1 MICPAWK
8 SCPKSNAACWSSSPA
23 WRSTACRGRPW
34 AKPLSESRIAIVTTA
49 GLHLRD
55 DKPFNRDH
63 PGGESTYRILPS
75 DADNAD
81 IVQSHFSIGFDRTA
95 IYRDINITYPIDRMR
110 ELVQRGVVGSLGPNN
125 YSFMGALRDCTVVA
139 EQTGPEVAQ
148 RLKDDG
154 VDLVFLTPT

>member
-1 MICPAWK
+1 MPRLSVLSEVQRQMLQFFPCREDDGAP
-8 SCPKSNAACWSSSPA
+8 WSPLS
-23 WRSTACRGRPW
+23 
-34 AKPLSESRIAIVTTA
+34 KPLSEATAAIVTTA

-63 PGGESTYRILPS
+63 PGGESTYRVIPS
-75 DADNAD
+75 DSEAAD

-95 IYRDINITYPIDRMR
+95 IYRDINITFPMDRVR
-110 ELVQRGVVGSLGPNN
+110 ELAERGVIGAVAPNH

-148 RLKDDG
+148 RLKAEG
-154 VDLVFLTPT
+154 VDLVLLTPT

>member
-1 MICPAWK
+1 MPRLEILSEVQRRMLEFFPCLEADGVPWTPLAK
-8 SCPKSNAACWSSSPA
+8 S
-23 WRSTACRGRPW
+23 
-34 AKPLSESRIAIVTTA
+34 LSESRIAIVTTA

-55 DKPFNRDH
+55 DNPFNRDH
-63 PGGESTYRILPS
+63 PGGESTYRVLPS

-95 IYRDINITYPIDRMR
+95 IYRDINITYPINRMR
-110 ELVQRGVVGSLGPNN
+110 ELVNQGVVGSLGPNN

-139 EQTGPEVAQ
+139 EQTGPDVAQ
-148 RLKDDG
+148 RLKDEG

>member
-1 MICPAWK
+1 MPRLEILSEVQRRMLEFFPCK
-8 SCPKSNAACWSSSPA
+8 ESDDV
-23 WRSTACRGRPW
+23 PW
-34 AKPLSESRIAIVTTA
+34 APLNKPLADSTVAIVTTA

-63 PGGESTYRILPS
+63 PGGESTYRVLPTTT
-75 DADNAD
+75 DTAD

-95 IYRDINITYPIDRMR
+95 IYRDINITYPIDRLR
-110 ELVQRGVVGSLGPNN
+110 ELVDNGTIGALSPNN

-148 RLKDDG
+148 RLKDEG
-154 VDLVFLTPT
+154 ADLVLLTPT

>member
-1 MICPAWK
+1 MPRLEILSEVQRQMLQFFPCMEFDDAP
-8 SCPKSNAACWSSSPA
+8 WSPLQ
-23 WRSTACRGRPW
+23 
-34 AKPLSESRIAIVTTA
+34 KPLAESTVAIVTTA

-55 DKPFNRDH
+55 DQPFNRDH

-95 IYRDINITYPIDRMR
+95 IYRDINVTYPIDRMR
-110 ELVQRGVVGSLGPNN
+110 ELAGQGKIGALAPNN
-125 YSFMGALRDCTVVA
+125 YSFMGALRDCTIVA

>member
-1 MICPAWK
+1 MPRLEILSEVQRRMLEFFPCMESDDVPWK
-8 SCPKSNAACWSSSPA
+8 PLD
-23 WRSTACRGRPW
+23 
-34 AKPLSESRIAIVTTA
+34 KPLSESRVAIVTTA

-63 PGGESTYRILPS
+63 PGGESTYRVLPS
-75 DADNAD
+75 DSDPAD

-95 IYRDINITYPIDRMR
+95 IYRDLNITYPADRMN
-110 ELVQRGVVGSLGPNN
+110 ELVEQGVIGSVGPNN

-148 RLKDDG
+148 RMKDES

>member
-1 MICPAWK
+1 MPRLEILSEVQRRMLEFFPCLEAD
-8 SCPKSNAACWSSSPA
+8 
-23 WRSTACRGRPW
+23 GVPW
-34 AKPLSESRIAIVTTA
+34 TPLGKPLSEGELAIVTTA

-63 PGGESTYRILPS
+63 PGEESTYRVLPS

-110 ELVQRGVVGSLGPNN
+110 ELVNQGVVGSLGPNN

>member
-1 MICPAWK
+1 MPRLSILSEVQRQMLQFFPCMEADGTP
-8 SCPKSNAACWSSSPA
+8 WSPL
-23 WRSTACRGRPW
+23 P
-34 AKPLSESRIAIVTTA
+34 KPLSQATAAIVTTA

-63 PGGESTYRILPS
+63 PGGESTYRVIPS
-75 DADNAD
+75 DSDPAD

-95 IYRDINITYPIDRMR
+95 IYRDINITFPVDRVR
-110 ELVQRGVVGSLGPNN
+110 ELAERGVIGSVAPNH

-148 RLKDDG
+148 RLKSEG
-154 VDLVFLTPT
+154 VDLVLLTPA

>member
-1 MICPAWK
+1 MPRLEILSEVQRQMLQFFPCMESDDVP
-8 SCPKSNAACWSSSPA
+8 WSPLQ
-23 WRSTACRGRPW
+23 
-34 AKPLSESRIAIVTTA
+34 KPLTESTVAIVTTA

-55 DKPFNRDH
+55 DQPFNRDH
-63 PGGESTYRILPS
+63 PGGESTYRVLPS
-75 DADNAD
+75 DSNNAD

-110 ELVQRGVVGSLGPNN
+110 ELAAKGTIKELAPNN
-125 YSFMGALRDCTVVA
+125 YSFMGALRDCTAIA

-148 RLKDDG
+148 CLKDER

>member
-1 MICPAWK
+1 MPRLEILSEVQRRMLEFFPCMEAD
-8 SCPKSNAACWSSSPA
+8 
-23 WRSTACRGRPW
+23 GVPW
-34 AKPLSESRIAIVTTA
+34 TPPAKPLSQTRVGIVTTA
-49 GLHLRD
+49 GLHLRE

-81 IVQSHFSIGFDRTA
+81 VVQSHFSIGFDRTA
-95 IYRDINITYPIDRMR
+95 IYRDINVTYPIDRMR
-110 ELVQRGVVGSLGPNN
+110 ELVQRGVIGSLAPNN

-148 RLKDDG
+148 RLKDEG

>member
-1 MICPAWK
+1 MPRLEILSEVQRRMLEFFPCLEAD
-8 SCPKSNAACWSSSPA
+8 
-23 WRSTACRGRPW
+23 GVPW
-34 AKPLSESRIAIVTTA
+34 TPLAKPLSESRAAIVTTA

-110 ELVQRGVVGSLGPNN
+110 ELVQRGVVCSLGPNN